1 MKALSKNLRRAADAV
16 AAILMLTI
24 FATFILQVAI
34 RYSARLGW
42 IAEAVPLLEPA
53 NFGWTLE
60 LCLALWVWLI
70 FFGNSFVVR
79 DQDHVTFDILYLAVR
94 PGLRRLFVI
103 VSGLAICL
111 ALIPSIA
118 PTWDR
123 FDILRLKRTAT
134 LSRLFGDWIRMRDI
148 YSIYILFLVVISG
161 RYAWRVWR
169 AIRHPVEEPDQLTQ
183 DGQSGVQKP

>member
-1 MKALSKNLRRAADAV
+1 MTSLAKRLRRVAETV
-16 AAILMLTI
+16 AAVLMFTI

-34 RYSARLGW
+34 RYSARLAW
-42 IAEAVPLLEPA
+42 VADTVPLLDPT

-70 FFGNSFVVR
+70 FLGNAFVVR

-94 PGLRRLFVI
+94 PRLQRWFVI
-103 VSGLAICL
+103 VSGLAICI
-111 ALIPSIA
+111 ALIPSLA

-134 LSRLFGDWIRMRDI
+134 LSGLFGDWIRMRDI
-148 YSIYILFLVVISG
+148 YVVYILFLVVVSA

-169 AIRHPVEEPDQLTQ
+169 AIRHGEVPGQDD
-183 DGQSGVQKP
+183 DGQTS